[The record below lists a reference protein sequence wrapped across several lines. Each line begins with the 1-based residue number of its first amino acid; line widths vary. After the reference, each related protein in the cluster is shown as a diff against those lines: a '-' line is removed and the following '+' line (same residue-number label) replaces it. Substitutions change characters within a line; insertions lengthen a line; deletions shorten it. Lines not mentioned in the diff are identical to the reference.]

1 MSVFVGVESVVMNAL
16 IDAKEI
22 CDKQELT
29 FKEIVRY
36 GETAAKN

>member
-29 FKEIVRY
+29 FKEIV
-36 GETAAKN
+36 